1 VDITKQ
7 PAPHK
12 VELAITETIQN
23 ATSAGNGPAEI
34 KWPGKVTAAWLWKHM
49 PLSAYAVIGGTFL
62 AGVMVGN
69 WEPIKQLFLL
79 TTFRRKN
86 RIDVGVAFRG
96 SGRKRSPPRRLRR
109 WSGMVGPAR

>member
-1 VDITKQ
+1 
-7 PAPHK
+7 
-12 VELAITETIQN
+12 
-23 ATSAGNGPAEI
+23 
-34 KWPGKVTAAWLWKHM
+34 M

-86 RIDVGVAFRG
+86 LTPLDGGDSPRGDGDFCMGEQLAPRFLPVGQ
-96 SGRKRSPPRRLRR
+96 S
-109 WSGMVGPAR
+109 